1 MKYLLD
7 TNICIALLK
16 NSDIN
21 LIKKMK
27 LHSPHQFAICS
38 IVKAELLYGARKSQ
52 AVENNLLLLSKFFD
66 QLESLPFDDKAT
78 GDAITADN
86 VLALEV
92 PHVNTLI
99 QEDATGARSI
109 EIQLWGEGPAKFFR
123 DGRMI
128 LGSWKRPAG
137 AGASG
142 ARR

>member
-27 LHSPHQFAICS
+27 SHTPDQFAICS

-66 QLESLPFDDKAT
+66 QLDSLPFDDKAT
-78 GDAITADN
+78 DFYGTQRAILEKAGTPIGQADLLIASIA
-86 VLALEV
+86 LANNRTVITRNHKEFIRVQGLKV
-92 PHVNTLI
+92 DV
-99 QEDATGARSI
+99 
-109 EIQLWGEGPAKFFR
+109 W
-123 DGRMI
+123 
-128 LGSWKRPAG
+128 
-137 AGASG
+137 
-142 ARR
+142 